1 MILRSVTKHVK
12 EQNWFAVALDFS
24 IVVIG
29 VFIGIQVA
37 NWNDAQEEQR
47 RANDLILRMIAEAEE
62 TQDKLVD
69 YIAVH
74 KRISNNAGRLTI
86 VLKNKDMC
94 IAMIEDIKILIVSIA
109 DFPPPRFSLS
119 NAEQAVNTGNL
130 SLIQSPKVRASI
142 QTITNEMR
150 FMDRQWQRY
159 VRVKQDTNE
168 AAHRASGIAFTG
180 QSTINWDSSDSYDPN
195 HYELLTPTKIC
206 GNTEIVGLTS
216 NLAVLQ
222 SIYVG
227 YLGQVEAALDKY
239 LSALS
244 PEII

>member
-1 MILRSVTKHVK
+1 MLLRRVTKHVK
-12 EQNWFAVALDFS
+12 EQNWFAVAIDFL

-37 NWNDAQEEQR
+37 NWNDTQAEQR
-47 RANDLILRMIAEAEE
+47 RANDLIMRMITEAEK
-62 TQDKLVD
+62 TQDKFVD
-69 YIAVH
+69 YLAVH
-74 KRISNNAGRLTI
+74 SQINDNAGQLT
-86 VLKNKDMC
+86 VTLKNKDICM
-94 IAMIEDIKILIVSIA
+94 AKLDELKVLIVSIA

-119 NAEQAVNTGNL
+119 NAEQAVNTGSL

-142 QTITNEMR
+142 QTITDEMR

-180 QSTINWDSSDSYDPN
+180 QGSMDWVGSDSYDPN
-195 HYELLTPTKIC
+195 EYELLTPEKIC

-227 YLGQVEAALDKY
+227 YLGQVEAALDRY
-239 LSALS
+239 IIALH
-244 PEII
+244 EEAI